1 MGIVRCTFDKC
12 TRKPKCIIAYT
23 AAIDPGQTG
32 TEELKVIGEV
42 LPERSILKS
51 CPLKVLFMNLFPA
64 D

>member
-23 AAIDPGQTG
+23 AAIEPGQIG
-32 TEELKVIGEV
+32 IEDINIIGEI
-42 LPERSILKS
+42 LPERKILKS
-51 CPLKVLFMNLFPA
+51 CPLKVLFMNLIPA